1 MVAVQNRVAGGY
13 PSLLPHLLANA
24 LGLFCAAL
32 QGSPDSGAIQGHV
45 HQSPQNVHS
54 LLKAQLI
61 IFMDLEVLKPALPN
75 INLALLKPR
84 I

>member
-1 MVAVQNRVAGGY
+1 MAAVHNRIAGGY

-24 LGLFCAAL
+24 LSLFCASL
-32 QGSPDSGAIQGHV
+32 QGSPDSGAIQSQV

-61 IFMDLEVLKPALPN
+61 IFVGLEVLKPALPN

-84 I
+84 N